1 MASRAGSPT
10 LSRQRGAPKVS
21 NGSLSLARQLWSQTW
36 PMVMGVA
43 SLLGFNLV
51 DSIFIA
57 RLGTEPLAAQSFTF
71 PLHFLI
77 IGVQVG
83 FGIAIAAII
92 SRAIGAD
99 EPERAQRQGALV
111 LIGGGAFMALL
122 AFVLWLIQDQAFAL
136 LGADADMRSVIR
148 PYWNLWVCA
157 AWAGAVLYFGYSIFR
172 AHGRTFFPGTMM
184 MITSALNLVLD
195 PLLIFGVGSFQGF
208 GLEGAALAT
217 LIAFGTGALIVLPML
232 QSQGWL
238 EHRHILREARTTA
251 GPFVHIA
258 GPAMISQLMPP
269 LAAMLATGLVARIGE
284 DSVAAWGLA
293 SRMESF
299 SIVLVLGLTMA
310 LPPWLGKCYGAGNWD
325 EIRRLMRIA
334 ARGVVIWQ
342 LTLGLLLAA
351 VSAPLAGLLVQDP
364 AVRENLAVL
373 LLCLPPSYALL
384 GICMLVVSASNAL
397 GWPVRAMLIS
407 FMRLFVWYLPLLWIG
422 KELGGFAGLAVG
434 AGLGNLLAGASAWG
448 LYRRAVA
455 GTTRGSDS
463 R

>member
-1 MASRAGSPT
+1 MSD
-10 LSRQRGAPKVS
+10 
-21 NGSLSLARQLWSQTW
+21 GSLSLARQLWSQTW

-51 DSIFIA
+51 DAIFIA

-83 FGIAIAAII
+83 LGIAIAAII
-92 SRAIGAD
+92 SRAIGAGEHD
-99 EPERAQRQGALV
+99 RAHRQGSLVLLGGGSLMAVLALV
-111 LIGGGAFMALL
+111 LWLVQDWAFG
-122 AFVLWLIQDQAFAL
+122 L
-136 LGADADMRSVIR
+136 LGADTAMRAVIR
-148 PYWNLWVCA
+148 PYWNIWVCA
-157 AWAGAVLYFGYSIFR
+157 AWVGAVLYFGYSIFR
-172 AHGRTFFPGTMM
+172 AHGRTGFPGAMM
-184 MITSALNLVLD
+184 MTTSAINLVLD
-195 PLLIFGVGSFQGF
+195 PILIFGAGSFDGF
-208 GLEGAALAT
+208 GLSGAALAT
-217 LIAFGTGALIVLPML
+217 LVAFGTGAFIVLPMVHA
-232 QSQGWL
+232 QGWL
-238 EHRHILREARTTA
+238 ERRHMLSEARATA
-251 GPFVHIA
+251 RPFTRIA

-269 LAAMLATGLVARIGE
+269 LAAMLATGIVARISE

-334 ARGVVIWQ
+334 ARGVVVWQ
-342 LTLGLLLAA
+342 LTLGLTLAA
-351 VSAPLAGLLVQDP
+351 LSAPLAGLLVEDP
-364 AVRENLAVL
+364 AVQENLAVL

-422 KELGGFAGLAVG
+422 KEIGGFAGLAVG
-434 AGLGNLLAGASAWG
+434 AGAGNLLAGASAWG
-448 LYRRAVA
+448 LYRRGMRV
-455 GTTRGSDS
+455 TR
-463 R
+463 

>member
-1 MASRAGSPT
+1 M
-10 LSRQRGAPKVS
+10 S
-21 NGSLSLARQLWSQTW
+21 NGSLSLARQLWTQTW
-36 PMVMGVA
+36 PMVMGAA

-71 PLHFLI
+71 PLHFSI

-92 SRAIGAD
+92 SRALGANEAD
-99 EPERAQRQGALV
+99 RAQRQGALV

-122 AFVLWLIQDQAFAL
+122 TFMLWLLQDRAFAL
-136 LGADADMRSVIR
+136 LGADAGMRAVIR
-148 PYWNLWVCA
+148 PYWNIWVWA
-157 AWAGAVLYFGYSIFR
+157 AWVGAVLYFGYSIFR

-195 PLLIFGVGSFQGF
+195 PLLIFGVGPFEGF

-217 LIAFGTGALIVLPML
+217 LIAFGTGALIVLPMV

-238 EHRHILREARTTA
+238 QRRHILREARATA
-251 GPFVHIA
+251 GPFAHIA

-269 LAAMLATGLVARIGE
+269 LAAMFATAIVARIG
-284 DSVAAWGLA
+284 DNSVAAWGLA
-293 SRMESF
+293 SRVESF

-310 LPPWLGKCYGAGNWD
+310 LPPWLGRCYGAGNWD

-342 LTLGLLLAA
+342 LTLGLALAA
-351 VSAPLAGLLVQDP
+351 LSAPLAGLLVEDP
-364 AVRENLAVL
+364 AVREDLAVL

-384 GICMLVVSASNAL
+384 GVCMLVVSASNAL
-397 GWPVRAMLIS
+397 GWPLRAVLIS
-407 FMRLFVWYLPLLWIG
+407 VMRLFIWYLPLLWLG
-422 KELGGFAGLAVG
+422 KEVGGLTGLAVG
-434 AGLGNLLAGASAWG
+434 AGVGNLLAGASAWG
-448 LYRRAVA
+448 LYRRAVRP
-455 GTTRGSDS
+455 TH
-463 R
+463 

>member
-1 MASRAGSPT
+1 M
-10 LSRQRGAPKVS
+10 S

-83 FGIAIAAII
+83 FGIAIAAMI
-92 SRAIGAD
+92 SRAIGAG
-99 EPERAQRQGALV
+99 EHERAHRQGSLV
-111 LIGGGAFMALL
+111 LLGGGSFMAVL
-122 AFVLWLIQDQAFAL
+122 ALALWAAQDWAFSL
-136 LGADADMRSVIR
+136 LGADTAMRAVIR

-157 AWAGAVLYFGYSIFR
+157 AWVGAVLYFGYSIFR
-172 AHGRTFFPGTMM
+172 AHGRTGFPGTMM
-184 MITSALNLVLD
+184 MTTSVINLVLD
-195 PLLIFGVGSFQGF
+195 PLLIFGVGPFE
-208 GLEGAALAT
+208 GLGLQGAALAT
-217 LIAFGTGALIVLPML
+217 LISFGTGALIVLPMVH
-232 QSQGWL
+232 SQGWL
-238 EHRHILREARTTA
+238 ERRSMLAEARVTA
-251 GPFVHIA
+251 APFAHIA
-258 GPAMISQLMPP
+258 GPAMVSQLMPP
-269 LAAMLATGLVARIGE
+269 LAAMLATGIVARISQ

-342 LTLGLLLAA
+342 LTLGLTLAVLL
-351 VSAPLAGLLVQDP
+351 VPLAGLLVEDP
-364 AVRENLAVL
+364 AVQQDLAVL
-373 LLCLPPSYALL
+373 ILCLPPSYSLL
-384 GICMLVVSASNAL
+384 GVCMLVVSASNAL

-407 FMRLFVWYLPLLWIG
+407 FMRLFIWYLPLLWIG
-422 KELGGFAGLAVG
+422 KEIGGFTGLALG
-434 AGLGNLLAGASAWG
+434 AGLGNLMAGASAWG
-448 LYRRAVA
+448 LYRRAVKA
-455 GTTRGSDS
+455 V
-463 R
+463 